1 MALLLPYELP
11 NSYIIRLL
19 PPIKAYRYTNIQ
31 FRTLLI
37 ISASLLISS
46 NRLLLLIRRSNKLLP
61 KPTLLIDNTILKTL
75 QATVRPEIV
84 NTDPAA
90 TSEPVITTPSTV
102 IVTITLRS
110 RVLYIRDPNT
120 AYRSIYRRNKRLRR
134 LDSRVE
140 TSTDLDL
147 EIPVTSINALVVLI
161 YSILP
166 NLKEKRIIRVVK
178 TNWWVM
184 LLKPYWRKQTKER
197 NIILIPT
204 LLPSRAS

>member
-1 MALLLPYELP
+1 MALFLPYKLP

-19 PPIKAYRYTNIQ
+19 PPIKAYRYTDIQ

-46 NRLLLLIRRSNKLLP
+46 NYLLLPIRRSNKLLP
-61 KPTLLIDNTILKTL
+61 KSTLSINNTILKTL

-90 TSEPVITTPSTV
+90 TSEPITTTPSPV
-102 IVTITLRS
+102 IAIIILRS
-110 RVLYIRDPNT
+110 YILYIRDPNT
-120 AYRSIYRRNKRLRR
+120 AYKSIYQRNKRLRR
-134 LDSRVE
+134 LDSKVE
-140 TSTDLDL
+140 TFTDLDP

-166 NLKEKRIIRVVK
+166 NLKKKRIIRVVK
-178 TNWWVM
+178 TN
-184 LLKPYWRKQTKER
+184 
-197 NIILIPT
+197 
-204 LLPSRAS
+204 